1 MRRIY
6 TVISVWPQECP
17 VSTVNAYRELQTSKG
32 PTFHGAGRTH
42 SVSPSGDNSGDSV
55 RTRVVTTRQDR
66 HYNLCHHSPPRRD
79 RASNDEDN
87 GQGSPYFAQNP
98 PALASS
104 SRKALHLKAL
114 GLLCGTLFLSHACIA
129 LHGRPCG
136 SEKDRVAQDQLHP
149 SRLIALSLT
158 YHSKLQRANA
168 HATLSISL
176 KSMELRLI
184 ASSFLLSY
192 HTLL

>member
-1 MRRIY
+1 MDCNRHCIWEDSWSESDESRLGRQRTHACGHNASRRVKIA
-6 TVISVWPQECP
+6 T
-17 VSTVNAYRELQTSKG
+17 TTSA
-32 PTFHGAGRTH
+32 TNHHHGRTAPAH
-42 SVSPSGDNSGDSV
+42 DKD
-55 RTRVVTTRQDR
+55 D
-66 HYNLCHHSPPRRD
+66 
-79 RASNDEDN
+79 
-87 GQGSPYFAQNP
+87 GQGARYFAQNP

-114 GLLCGTLFLSHACIA
+114 GPLCGALFPGHACTA

-158 YHSKLQRANA
+158 YHSKLQRSNA

-176 KSMELRLI
+176 KSKELRLI